1 MIQKLG
7 LLGLLSLPKI
17 SNAFCFQCSSLQR
30 FVSSKSQKK
39 IINTNIDIQ
48 QQRNHPQCVDGG
60 QTPDG
65 ASTKALAAAASGIQ
79 VIRCFYFFI
88 RWDQLCLDLDKDQGC
103 DPNDDDSEEAN
114 AKIGI
119 NYDHH
124 QYSLIDIQEYY

>member
-1 MIQKLG
+1 MMQKVG
-7 LLGLLSLPKI
+7 LIGLFSLPRI
-17 SNAFCFQCSSLQR
+17 YNAFCFQCSSLQR

-60 QTPDG
+60 QTPDP

-79 VIRCFYFFI
+79 VIRCFLFI
-88 RWDQLCLDLDKDQGC
+88 RWDHLCLDLDD
-103 DPNDDDSEEAN
+103 DLAHDDSEEAN
-114 AKIGI
+114 TKIGI

-124 QYSLIDIQEYY
+124 Q